1 MKDDM
6 KKHGF
11 FVMFQKCE
19 CLSKHDKE
27 ELEFLINQNIE
38 IIKEKMSSYP
48 KESLGHW
55 NASHNWQYYRDTLG
69 RIEKIRTCTD
79 RELMQETIEKME
91 KIAKEIPDTPKY
103 GDFKKTCLGKLLH
116 PLLDQEETRK
126 HFKFAN
132 EVCNEEWSKRKNK

>member
-6 KKHGF
+6 KAHGF
-11 FVMFQKCE
+11 IMFQKCE
-19 CLSKHDKE
+19 CLSKDDKE
-27 ELEFLINQNIE
+27 ELETLINQGIE
-38 IIKEKMSSYP
+38 KIKEKMSSYS

-55 NASHNWQYYRDTLG
+55 NAGISQHKYRRTLE
-69 RIEKIRTCTD
+69 RIQKIRTCTD

-103 GDFKKTCLGKLLH
+103 EDFKKTCFGKLLH

-126 HFKFAN
+126 RFKFAN